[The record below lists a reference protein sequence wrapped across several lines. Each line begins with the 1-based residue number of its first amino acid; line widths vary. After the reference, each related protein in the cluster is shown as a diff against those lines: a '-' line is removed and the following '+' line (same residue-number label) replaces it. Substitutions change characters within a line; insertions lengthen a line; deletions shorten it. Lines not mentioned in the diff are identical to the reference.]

1 MSACCSGSCSPTTPP
16 PDGRYR
22 KVLWAALLINFI
34 MFGVEL
40 ASSLAAGSVSL
51 LADSVD
57 FLGDAANY
65 GVSLFVLGMAVVW
78 RSRAAYAKGVVMGV
92 FGVLVLARAL
102 WLGLDGHLPHAQ
114 TMGAVSLLAL
124 AANGT
129 VAAMLYAFR
138 NGDANMRSVWLCTR
152 NDMIG
157 NLAVMLAALGVFGA
171 RAGWPDIVVAS
182 IMACLGLSAARQV
195 MRQAR
200 AELRAQAAARSP
212 VATPMPM
219 PVPATL
225 PTPAPASSP
234 VSIVE
239 IRRR

>member
-1 MSACCSGSCSPTTPP
+1 MSACCTGSCSPSTPP

-22 KVLWAALLINFI
+22 KVLWAALAINGV

-40 ASSLAAGSVSL
+40 SASLAAGSVAL

-65 GVSLFVLGMAVVW
+65 GVSLFVLGLALVW
-78 RSRAAYAKGVVMGV
+78 RSRAAYAKGVVMGA

-102 WLGLDGHLPHAQ
+102 WIGIGDGVPHAQ
-114 TMGAVSLLAL
+114 TMGVIGLVAL
-124 AANGT
+124 AANGA

-157 NLAVMLAALGVFGA
+157 NLAVMLAALGVFGTGD
-171 RAGWPDIVVAS
+171 GWPDIVVAT
-182 IMACLGLSAARQV
+182 IMAVLGLAAARDIIT
-195 MRQAR
+195 QAR
-200 AELRAQAAARSP
+200 AELRMQS
-212 VATPMPM
+212 VL
-219 PVPATL
+219 V
-225 PTPAPASSP
+225 
-234 VSIVE
+234 
-239 IRRR
+239 

>member
-1 MSACCSGSCSPTTPP
+1 MSACCSGPCNTPAP

-22 KVLWAALLINFI
+22 KVLWAALFINAA

-40 ASSLAAGSVSL
+40 ASSLAAASASL

-65 GVSLFVLGMAVVW
+65 AVSLFVLGLGLAW
-78 RSRAAYAKGVVMGV
+78 RARAAYAKGLVMGV

-102 WLGLDGHLPHAQ
+102 WFGLDGHLPHAQ
-114 TMGAVSLLAL
+114 TMGVVSIIAL
-124 AANGT
+124 AANGA

-138 NGDANMRSVWLCTR
+138 HGDANMRSVWLCTR

-171 RAGWPDIVVAS
+171 QAGWPDIVVAS
-182 IMACLGLSAARQV
+182 IMACLGLSAARAIIG
-195 MRQAR
+195 QAR
-200 AELRAQAAARSP
+200 AELQALGKAAAQAQANAQANAAAP
-212 VATPMPM
+212 AATMPLATP
-219 PVPATL
+219 L
-225 PTPAPASSP
+225 RDDRS
-234 VSIVE
+234 
-239 IRRR
+239 R

>member
-1 MSACCSGSCSPTTPP
+1 MSACCSGSCGPSAPP

-22 KVLWAALLINFI
+22 KVLWAALLINFM

-40 ASSLAAGSVSL
+40 ASSMAAASVSL

-65 GVSLFVLGMAVVW
+65 AVSLFVLGMAVVW

-102 WLGLDGHLPHAQ
+102 WFGLDAHLPHAQ
-114 TMGAVSLLAL
+114 TMGVVGCAAL
-124 AANGT
+124 AANGA

-138 NGDANMRSVWLCTR
+138 HGDANMRSVWLCTR

-157 NLAVMLAALGVFGA
+157 NLAVMLAALGVFGT
-171 RAGWPDIVVAS
+171 RAGWPDIAVAS
-182 IMACLGLSAARQV
+182 IMACLGLWSAREV

-200 AELRAQAAARSP
+200 AEMRAQAAPADAAP
-212 VATPMPM
+212 TVTA
-219 PVPATL
+219 PVPA
-225 PTPAPASSP
+225 PAR
-234 VSIVE
+234 IVE
-239 IRRR
+239 LRRR

>member
-1 MSACCSGSCSPTTPP
+1 MSACCSGSCSSSTPP

-22 KVLWAALLINFI
+22 KVLWAALLINFA

-51 LADSVD
+51 LADSID

-78 RSRAAYAKGVVMGV
+78 RSRAAYAKGAVMGV

-114 TMGAVSLLAL
+114 TMGAISLLAL

-157 NLAVMLAALGVFGA
+157 NLAVMLAALGVFGT

-182 IMACLGLSAARQV
+182 IMACLGLSAAREV
-195 MRQAR
+195 IRHAR
-200 AELRAQAAARSP
+200 AELREQALA
-212 VATPMPM
+212 
-219 PVPATL
+219 
-225 PTPAPASSP
+225 ASSP
-234 VSIVE
+234 VSVPVPVSARSPIVE
-239 IRRR
+239 IRRG

>member
-1 MSACCSGSCSPTTPP
+1 MSACCSGSCSPSTPP

-22 KVLWAALLINFI
+22 KVLWAALAINGV

-40 ASSLAAGSVSL
+40 AASLAAGSVAL

-65 GVSLFVLGMAVVW
+65 GVSLFVLGLALVW
-78 RSRAAYAKGVVMGV
+78 RSRAAYAKGVVMGA

-102 WLGLDGHLPHAQ
+102 WVGIGDGVPHAQ
-114 TMGAVSLLAL
+114 TMGVVGLLAL
-124 AANGT
+124 AANGA

-157 NLAVMLAALGVFGA
+157 NLAVMLAALGVFGTGD
-171 RAGWPDIVVAS
+171 GWPDIVVAT
-182 IMACLGLSAARQV
+182 IMAVLGLAAARDIIT
-195 MRQAR
+195 QAR
-200 AELRAQAAARSP
+200 AELRATS
-212 VATPMPM
+212 VL
-219 PVPATL
+219 V
-225 PTPAPASSP
+225 
-234 VSIVE
+234 
-239 IRRR
+239 

>member
-1 MSACCSGSCSPTTPP
+1 MSACCSGSCSSSTPP

-22 KVLWAALLINFI
+22 KVLWAALFINFI

-65 GVSLFVLGMAVVW
+65 AVSLFVLGMAVVW

-102 WLGLDGHLPHAQ
+102 WFGLDGHLPHAQ
-114 TMGAVSLLAL
+114 TMGAVGILALLA
-124 AANGT
+124 NGV

-138 NGDANMRSVWLCTR
+138 HGDANMRSVWLCTR

-157 NLAVMLAALGVFGA
+157 NLAVTLAALGVFGT

-182 IMACLGLSAARQV
+182 IMACLGLSAAREV
-195 MRQAR
+195 IRQAR
-200 AELRAQAAARSP
+200 AELREQALAETSLP
-212 VATPMPM
+212 VA
-219 PVPATL
+219 V
-225 PTPAPASSP
+225 PAPAP
-234 VSIVE
+234 VPTSASASVSAPIIE